1 MQNYIKKWKVT
12 ACITK
17 WTFDITKQEWGC
29 EITLKSLQKYQ
40 LNVQQWSKNQNV
52 GNY

>member
-1 MQNYIKKWKVT
+1 MQNYIKKWKVI

-17 WTFDITKQEWGC
+17 WTSDITKQEWGC

-40 LNVQQWSKNQNV
+40 LSVQQWSKNQNV